1 MESLIKGVLAQP
13 TLADNVKSAVI
24 ANLLGKTSA
33 LGTPDAIMLLE
44 LGVELKSNPQNQLE
58 SQTGESIFLAISLRH
73 RDLFLSHFYSGW
85 FNHLASNTIKLSL
98 LRPNMA
104 LQTLFISMFVD
115 LPTTRPFAISKYIE
129 FLVDY
134 IANEPTSST
143 LLNTGHYSPSKDAM
157 FLLQERWRNG
167 RDDVI
172 MTMPHL
178 FLNLSD
184 DSRECPVGI
193 GYLLQAVPAH
203 YTSVIDPFIQ
213 NMDASA
219 LWRLKF
225 PLQRLIDW
233 LVTIDLPG
241 VWIEAIMASLAS
253 RGEFEILRKLA
264 DQNAYKIARQLPFKE
279 RRNDAIQVLRFM
291 LLGYHHSPILFHN
304 IAQGL
309 LPLLVSCR
317 KSKEDIAFAAEVC
330 NLAQTLV
337 IHFGDADGIG
347 TKVQKAR
354 VFLDLPVVQRADAV
368 RTMQESAWKRSLH
381 IQKTSA
387 GFHRKP
393 TFVQPLGK
401 VGLVNMG
408 NSCFMNS
415 ALRALFCTT
424 DFKEAILNDTLKVDK
439 SKVITTQLRETFN
452 GLSTPRLAI
461 FTPSPL
467 YRALPDWLND
477 GRQQDAAEFIKILFS
492 RIEDEDPVSK
502 RTLNPFHGTMMNQVH
517 CNQCGTISSNKESF
531 YDLSIPIP
539 RAGVADLQ
547 AIADI
552 FPSTEELRDANKYY
566 CDHCQSLQDAKRITL
581 ATSIKMRIQEGH
593 EAIDYNLYA
602 VVIHTGESA
611 NCGHYYTYA
620 KVSEDPGTEQDK
632 IPWLLYN
639 DTSVTTS
646 SFEAMQQTLAR
657 DRADTPYMLFFRQTD
672 AVAVPVD
679 KVSRS
684 NKSTS
689 NL

>member
-1 MESLIKGVLAQP
+1 
-13 TLADNVKSAVI
+13 
-24 ANLLGKTSA
+24 
-33 LGTPDAIMLLE
+33 
-44 LGVELKSNPQNQLE
+44 
-58 SQTGESIFLAISLRH
+58 
-73 RDLFLSHFYSGW
+73 
-85 FNHLASNTIKLSL
+85 
-98 LRPNMA
+98 
-104 LQTLFISMFVD
+104 
-115 LPTTRPFAISKYIE
+115 
-129 FLVDY
+129 
-134 IANEPTSST
+134 
-143 LLNTGHYSPSKDAM
+143 
-157 FLLQERWRNG
+157 
-167 RDDVI
+167 
-172 MTMPHL
+172 
-178 FLNLSD
+178 
-184 DSRECPVGI
+184 
-193 GYLLQAVPAH
+193 
-203 YTSVIDPFIQ
+203 
-213 NMDASA
+213 
-219 LWRLKF
+219 
-225 PLQRLIDW
+225 
-233 LVTIDLPG
+233 
-241 VWIEAIMASLAS
+241 MASLAS

-291 LLGYHHSPILFHN
+291 LLGYHHSPVLFHN
-304 IAQGL
+304 IVQGL

-317 KSKEDIAFAAEVC
+317 NSKEDIAFAAEVC
-330 NLAQTLV
+330 NLAQTLI
-337 IHFGDADGIG
+337 IHFGDTDGIG

-368 RTMQESAWKRSLH
+368 RTMQESAWKRSMH

-424 DFKEAILNDTLKVDK
+424 DFKEAILNDTLKVDT
-439 SKVITTQLRETFN
+439 SKVITTRLRETFN
-452 GLSTPRLAI
+452 ALSTPRLVI

-477 GRQQDAAEFIKILFS
+477 GRQQDAAELIKILFS

-502 RTLNPFHGTMMNQVH
+502 QTLDSFHGTLMNQVH
-517 CNQCGTISSNKESF
+517 CNHCGTISSNKESF

-547 AIADI
+547 AVADI
-552 FPSTEELRDANKYY
+552 FPSTEELSDANKYY
-566 CDHCQSLQDAKRITL
+566 CDHCQSLQDAKRCSMLERLPKYLLLSLNRFEYDTQRSRRIKIDTPITL

-593 EAIDYNLYA
+593 EAKDYNLYA

-611 NCGHYYTYA
+611 NCGHYYAYA
-620 KVSEDPGTEQDK
+620 KDSEDPGTEQDK

-657 DRADTPYMLFFRQTD
+657 DRADTPYMLFFRQAD

-684 NKSTS
+684 NRSTS